1 VDADTLSQQKDAE
14 MKPEVG
20 DRAPDFVLPDA
31 EGRKHSLRDLLAGHK
46 ALVLYFY
53 PKDDTPG
60 CTTEACGFR
69 DSLPKLKARGVN
81 VVGVSVDGPESHE
94 KFIKKYNLNFTLLSD
109 VGGKVASLYNAY
121 SEEKGRALRKTFI
134 IDEKGVI
141 RAAYHKVHAE
151 GHDGEVLAKL
161 EELGL

>member
-14 MKPEVG
+14 MKPEAG

-60 CTTEACGFR
+60 WHN
-69 DSLPKLKARGVN
+69 RG
-81 VVGVSVDGPESHE
+81 
-94 KFIKKYNLNFTLLSD
+94 
-109 VGGKVASLYNAY
+109 
-121 SEEKGRALRKTFI
+121 LRVQ
-134 IDEKGVI
+134 GL
-141 RAAYHKVHAE
+141 AAQAE
-151 GHDGEVLAKL
+151 GAWG
-161 EELGL
+161 